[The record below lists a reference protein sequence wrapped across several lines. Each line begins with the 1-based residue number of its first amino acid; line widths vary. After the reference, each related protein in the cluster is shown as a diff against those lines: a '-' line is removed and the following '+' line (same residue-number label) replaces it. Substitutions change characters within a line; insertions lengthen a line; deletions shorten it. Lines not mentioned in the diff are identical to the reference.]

1 MGRFFRGFLLPIL
14 SLKLFTHFVE
24 RRVHNVL
31 HIHRFFFSYSSS
43 PSWCIYLLSLSLPR
57 FVYSCVCV
65 FFYEPASSRLI
76 NNLWLFAMSSIAA
89 TRVIWCG
96 GEAKQNTQLWVKLVS
111 GLGVSLDLFALHT
124 HTHSH
129 TEWGA
134 WAMWVCGSREPPV
147 LSETKQKAIRIFN
160 VLLILENRFRFSSIG
175 AKC

>member
-1 MGRFFRGFLLPIL
+1 MRVYCNNRRFMWDGFFRGFLLPIL

-24 RRVHNVL
+24 RRAHNVL

-124 HTHSH
+124 HTLTHRVGSV
-129 TEWGA
+129 GNVSV
-134 WAMWVCGSREPPV
+134 WVSRTTGFIWN
-147 LSETKQKAIRIFN
+147 ETKGNQDF
-160 VLLILENRFRFSSIG
+160 
-175 AKC
+175 